1 MTVGMKILCCSF
13 WLVALLK
20 RSVSKECCLLIV
32 VGFSFVTIV
41 VETMAMEASSATPA
55 LLFY

>member
-20 RSVSKECCLLIV
+20 RSVLKECCLLIV
-32 VGFSFVTIV
+32 VEFSFVMTAA
-41 VETMAMEASSATPA
+41 EMMAMEVSSATLA
-55 LLFY
+55 LRFY

>member
-1 MTVGMKILCCSF
+1 MTVGMKILCCNC

-41 VETMAMEASSATPA
+41 VETMAMEVSSATQVSR
-55 LLFY
+55 FY